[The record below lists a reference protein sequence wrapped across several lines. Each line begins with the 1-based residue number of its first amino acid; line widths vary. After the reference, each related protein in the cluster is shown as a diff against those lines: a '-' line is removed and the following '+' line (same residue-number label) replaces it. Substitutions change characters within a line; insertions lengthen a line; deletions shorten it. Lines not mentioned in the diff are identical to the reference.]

1 MSSFKGIVPPKRF
14 SSHGD
19 GRFAPEDFRRLG
31 TNVVFELDVI
41 VFHPEAISI
50 GDNVYV
56 GHQTILKGYHRNEM
70 VIGANTWIGQGC
82 FFHSAGG
89 IDIGEA
95 VGIGPG
101 VKILTSTHGDD
112 RIDLPILHHD
122 VVFKRVVVADGS
134 DVGVGSILLPGIT
147 VGEGAVVGAGSVVTR
162 DVPPFAV
169 VAGNPARVL
178 RMRQKSPECPGK

>member
-1 MSSFKGIVPPKRF
+1 VSKFRDLPPPKRF

-19 GRFAPEDFRRLG
+19 GCFAPEDFRSLG
-31 TNVVFELDVI
+31 ANVIFEPGVL
-41 VFHPEAISI
+41 VFHPETVSI

-56 GHQTILKGYHRNEM
+56 GHGTILKGYHLNEM
-70 VIGANTWIGQGC
+70 VIGANTWIGQNC

-89 IDIGEA
+89 IEIGEA

-101 VKILTSTHGDD
+101 VKILTSAHADD
-112 RIDLPILHHD
+112 RIDLPILHHELI
-122 VVFKRVVVADGS
+122 FRRVVVADGS

-169 VAGNPARVL
+169 VAGNPARAL
-178 RMRQKSPECPGK
+178 RMRDRTT